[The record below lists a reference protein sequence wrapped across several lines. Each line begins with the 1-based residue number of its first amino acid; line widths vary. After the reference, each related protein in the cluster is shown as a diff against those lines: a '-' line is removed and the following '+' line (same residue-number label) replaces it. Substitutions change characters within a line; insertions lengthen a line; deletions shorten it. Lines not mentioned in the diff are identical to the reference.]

1 VQAAGSL
8 SLHHCLDFCKDLPY
22 AVFGISQSD
31 GNCRCYSECSKGT
44 HADHDLVYMKVIGSS
59 DHASDIEPQATV
71 PRKTETPPPD
81 CAMHRGTEQLVPLY
95 QSCRANN
102 GTGRLEAKK
111 KDVSIEDCM
120 ELARAACQSSFGMEY
135 PSGYGGEDRAECVL
149 GGGIADLIEVG
160 DVDCTAWTNEGNPMG
175 GAFRLAVY
183 SVVGKKEAAEAKVP
197 VPESAAI
204 RSTTLFCFE
213 VTVPSEADILDQT
226 RQDSSGIFACD
237 DYMVLRGSTA
247 GRGQGGSANKDMTA
261 SWTNVQPFLDAWA
274 MVAEDGRYKE
284 HSWTVKVDPDAV
296 FVPQQ
301 LKKWLTGKEPD
312 SKGSYV
318 STCGTCE
325 SNSGFYGAMEVM
337 SRVAAQRY
345 VESALRCKAE
355 FGDVAMNGWGEDLFA
370 QRCMNLVGVTC
381 WDDSA
386 HSLVCDKLC
395 GCWDGCPAGK
405 AAYHPFKAIDEFRE
419 CTSQATAFKV
429 DNSGVPV

>member
-1 VQAAGSL
+1 
-8 SLHHCLDFCKDLPY
+8 
-22 AVFGISQSD
+22 
-31 GNCRCYSECSKGT
+31 
-44 HADHDLVYMKVIGSS
+44 
-59 DHASDIEPQATV
+59 
-71 PRKTETPPPD
+71 
-81 CAMHRGTEQLVPLY
+81 MHRGTEQLVPLY

-183 SVVGKKEAAEAKVP
+183 SVVGKKDRGGGGQGARAGVRGHP
-197 VPESAAI
+197 VHDPV
-204 RSTTLFCFE
+204 L
-213 VTVPSEADILDQT
+213 
-226 RQDSSGIFACD
+226 
-237 DYMVLRGSTA
+237 LRGHGAQRGGHLGPDSA
-247 GRGQGGSANKDMTA
+247 GLERHLRLRRLHGSPRLDRRQGPGWQRQQGHDCVLDKRAALPGRLGNGRRGRPVQGTRA
-261 SWTNVQPFLDAWA
+261 QLDREGRSRRGVCAPA
-274 MVAEDGRYKE
+274 AQEVADREG
-284 HSWTVKVDPDAV
+284 
-296 FVPQQ
+296 
-301 LKKWLTGKEPD
+301 EPD

-381 WDDSA
+381 WD
-386 HSLVCDKLC
+386 
-395 GCWDGCPAGK
+395 
-405 AAYHPFKAIDEFRE
+405 R
-419 CTSQATAFKV
+419 
-429 DNSGVPV
+429 